1 MSIVIQQIYKS
12 VSQCRIFYVDFQH
25 TRVTSSQIG
34 RRSKLTPATIC
45 FKQQH
50 TFFLE
55 TSFTLLYCYN
65 TYMKVSIQTLL
76 LCCVPGRLQ
85 YVHTQPFA
93 TAFIHKKAHL
103 LFHISQQGEEVI
115 FAYSMRMSR
124 ISHEHS
130 HWSIPLLT
138 DGLILPADWSLYFVH
153 VTQQLPNTL
162 QHSSS
167 FPFEMKYLKT
177 KHLH

>member
-45 FKQQH
+45 LKQQH

-65 TYMKVSIQTLL
+65 TSMKVSIQTLL
-76 LCCVPGRLQ
+76 LFRDPGRLQ
-85 YVHTQPFA
+85 YIQTQPFA
-93 TAFIHKKAHL
+93 TAVTHKKACS
-103 LFHISQQGEEVI
+103 FIFASKEEEVI
-115 FAYSMRMSR
+115 FACSMRMSR
-124 ISHEHS
+124 MSREHS
-130 HWSIPLLT
+130 HWSIPLWT
-138 DGLILPADWSLYFVH
+138 DSLFLLADWSLYFVH

-177 KHLH
+177 KHLHY